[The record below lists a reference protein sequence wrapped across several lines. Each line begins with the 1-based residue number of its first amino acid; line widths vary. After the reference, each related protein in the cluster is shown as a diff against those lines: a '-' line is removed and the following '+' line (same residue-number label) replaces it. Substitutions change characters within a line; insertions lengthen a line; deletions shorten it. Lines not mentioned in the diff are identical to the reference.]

1 MPWHPP
7 LPAYAPCRRSTGSVA
22 AAAVAVLW
30 ASQTAARLFVR
41 RSPLLDGQ
49 HAVVLYPCLLMYA
62 SFALLSLY

>member
-1 MPWHPP
+1 MV
-7 LPAYAPCRRSTGSVA
+7 S
-22 AAAVAVLW
+22 AAVVAVVW

-49 HAVVLYPCLLMYA
+49 LPVVFFPCLLLYT

>member
-1 MPWHPP
+1 M
-7 LPAYAPCRRSTGSVA
+7 A